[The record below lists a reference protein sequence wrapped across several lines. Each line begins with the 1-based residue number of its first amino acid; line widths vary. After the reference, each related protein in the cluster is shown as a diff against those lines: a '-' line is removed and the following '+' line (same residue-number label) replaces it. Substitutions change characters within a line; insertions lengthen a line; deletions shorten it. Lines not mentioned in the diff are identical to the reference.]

1 MGTVYVTQL
10 DSFIDKTDERLS
22 VKVDKKNVLDVPLI
36 KVEGIVVLERATV
49 SPAVVVELLERHIPL
64 SFIKVTGKYLG
75 RLEPEMTK
83 NIFVRKAQWQA
94 AGESE
99 KSVHLVRG
107 FVRGK
112 LKNYRNTL
120 LECQRKYS
128 PQDLEKPIA
137 QLKQVLASIEK
148 SSSIKIG

>member
-10 DSFIDKTDERLS
+10 DSFIGKTDERLS

-94 AGESE
+94 AGETE
-99 KSVHLVRG
+99 QAVHVVRG

-112 LKNYRNTL
+112 LKNYRSILNRS
-120 LECQRKYS
+120 QRKY
-128 PQDLEKPIA
+128 PELDWQPAIARLQHAITPID
-137 QLKQVLASIEK
+137 QTNSIN
-148 SSSIKIG
+148 S